1 MLVFYSDFDY
11 FKTDEVKKSNTAA
24 IAASVTVVI
33 LLLVAV
39 AVAVVLVCIYL
50 R

>member
-1 MLVFYSDFDY
+1 MLIVYSAYDY
-11 FKTDEVKKSNTAA
+11 FKTDAQPSSNGAA
-24 IAASVTVVI
+24 IGASVTVII

-39 AVAVVLVCIYL
+39 AVALILFYIWW